1 MNATLKAPTASR
13 TDPGSLDQWS
23 DEKLLIQYRE
33 TGRRELFEEL
43 VHRYESELYC
53 YLRRYLGSIE
63 AAEDAFQAVFLQVHL
78 KCDQFDPQ
86 RRVRPWLYAIATN
99 QAIDAQRGRHR
110 HRAVSLDRP
119 SRLRETDEGRGLA
132 ELMVS
137 DEPDPLQRV
146 ADDERDELLQRA
158 MEELS
163 EQMRSVVQLVYYQ
176 GLLYREAAEVLSIP
190 VGTVRSRLHT
200 AIAKLTEFWNRH
212 HPNLD

>member
-1 MNATLKAPTASR
+1 MNATLQAATASR
-13 TDPGSLDQWS
+13 TEPRSLDQWS
-23 DEKLLIQYRE
+23 DEELLIQYRE
-33 TGRRELFEEL
+33 TGRRDLFAEL

-53 YLRRYLGSIE
+53 YLRRYLGSVE

-78 KCDQFDPQ
+78 KCQQFDSQ

-99 QAIDAQRGRHR
+99 QAIDAQRSNRR
-110 HRAVSLDRP
+110 YQAVSLDRP
-119 SRLRETDEGRGLA
+119 GRLRETDESRGLA
-132 ELMVS
+132 EWMVS
-137 DEPDPLQRV
+137 DEPDPLQQV
-146 ADDERDELLQRA
+146 ADDERDELLKRA
-158 MEELS
+158 MDELS

-212 HPNLD
+212 HPHLD